1 MAYLEIEN
9 LTKSYSGVTVLDHF
23 SASLEKGGT
32 LCLIGDSGSGKTTF
46 LRLLNFLEDSDP
58 KAGGKVTLDGKVLID
73 SSPLTGKEKQE
84 RRENFGLVFQSYN
97 LFPQYNVL
105 NNILLPVKSK
115 IRREGKKQKLSF
127 SERRREYKKTLAE
140 KEKEADNLLE
150 SVSLLSKKESYPYQL
165 SGGEAQR
172 VAILRAL
179 ILAPKV
185 LCFDEPTAAL
195 DPKLKRQVAE
205 TILSL
210 KKQGQTILVVT
221 HEMEL
226 AQAVSD
232 KVIFLEKGKIIES
245 GNREILTSPHSA
257 ELKAFLTGNEEDIP
271 HGREK
276 DIDRERARGTLFS
289 LSQD

>member
-1 MAYLEIEN
+1 MAYLEIKD

-23 SASLEKGGT
+23 SASLEKGET

-46 LRLLNFLEDSDP
+46 LRLLNFLEEVDP
-58 KAGGKVTLDGKVLID
+58 QSGGKVLLDGKAILD
-73 SSPLTGKEKQE
+73 DNPLSRKEKQE
-84 RRENFGLVFQSYN
+84 RRKNFGLVFQSYN
-97 LFPQYNVL
+97 LFPQYNVY

-115 IRREGKKQKLSF
+115 IRKELRKEKLSIK
-127 SERRREYKKTLAE
+127 ERRVEYQKVLAE
-140 KEKEADNLLE
+140 KRKEADNLLE

-179 ILAPKV
+179 ILSPKV

-210 KKQGQTILVVT
+210 KKQGQTIIVVT

-226 AQAVSD
+226 AAAISD
-232 KVIFLEKGKIIES
+232 QVIFLEKGKIIES
-245 GNREILTSPHSA
+245 GTREILSSPKSE
-257 ELKAFLTGNEEDIP
+257 ELKAFLTGEDKDSP